1 MATASSWAD
10 VHVSVWMKGMLAQ
23 SKRTWLKFIDR
34 VLLPVSQVYEREPLP
49 TSGYCQY
56 RMICAMAVAT
66 QPVAVWL
73 PLRIGVLLL

>member
-1 MATASSWAD
+1 
-10 VHVSVWMKGMLAQ
+10 MLAQ

-66 QPVAVWL
+66 QPV
-73 PLRIGVLLL
+73 